1 MGICFRAC
9 VQDLLSV
16 VVRQPALRISDGSF
30 SALSTAIHVLGRPP
44 PHGLPHATFAID
56 AIPLF
61 AFTGNVRGFSQ
72 MTVFQTKSI
81 FCGAK
86 AQTYPQDVLDF
97 VKSRKQLKKGN
108 LHSLKNAK
116 FANFKYKILVHL
128 FARRLSLQSVKSMF
142 TKIEIFYFFCH
153 FLHLRRSDNSQSSDY
168 FFGCRRQQTEGLVRP
183 LLHAAAFFL

>member
-1 MGICFRAC
+1 
-9 VQDLLSV
+9 
-16 VVRQPALRISDGSF
+16 
-30 SALSTAIHVLGRPP
+30 
-44 PHGLPHATFAID
+44 
-56 AIPLF
+56 
-61 AFTGNVRGFSQ
+61 

-168 FFGCRRQQTEGLVRP
+168 FLVVVDNRQRALYVRCCMQQRFFFDRLLPRRRKCALEKMFV
-183 LLHAAAFFL
+183 FLDKTIYPQKD